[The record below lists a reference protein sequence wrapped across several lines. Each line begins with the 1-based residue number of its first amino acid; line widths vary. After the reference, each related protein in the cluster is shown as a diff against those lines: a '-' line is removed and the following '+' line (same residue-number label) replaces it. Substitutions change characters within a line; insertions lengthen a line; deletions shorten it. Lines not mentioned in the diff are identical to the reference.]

1 MEQDSQH
8 PGFRIFVL
16 GAGFSVPAG
25 LPLAA
30 GLFQVIKQQ
39 IEAILG
45 VQTKFQADVDNYI
58 EYRKKCF
65 NETITEDDIDLEAF
79 LSFLDIEHFLGL
91 RGSNTWSDDGNESQV
106 MIKRFLGKFLHNHTP
121 QGDNLPECYYEFV
134 RRLSTQDVVL
144 TLNYD
149 NLLERA
155 LDHVG
160 KPYRLYPF
168 RYSEIGH
175 WSNTVDSSVD
185 EIVILKLHG
194 SLDWFSN
201 RQYLRSIED
210 WRVQGFDGLPRN
222 AIFNDIDRFGATP
235 VVDGPRSS
243 DDPLNHV
250 FRIRDTVDFY
260 SKAEP
265 LETPVILSPSHYKIV
280 YATPLLDFWHGLG
293 RSGGMNLG
301 VSVIGFSLPDH
312 DEYLRIALYQLIT
325 NYQESWWDERVL
337 DTLKDNVKFVDYRQ
351 DASGINEFKARY
363 GFVDAG
369 KTEYWLEGFGD
380 GAVEFLFTP
389 ARA

>member
-1 MEQDSQH
+1 MNQVSQH
-8 PGFRIFVL
+8 PGLRIFVL

-30 GLFQVIKQQ
+30 GLFQSIKRRV
-39 IEAILG
+39 EAIHG
-45 VQTKFQADVDNYI
+45 VETKFQVDIENYI
-58 EYRKKCF
+58 EYRKRCF
-65 NETITEDDIDLEAF
+65 DETISEDDIDLEAF

-91 RGSNTWSDDGNESQV
+91 RGSGTWSDDGNESQV
-106 MIKRFLGKFLHNHTP
+106 MVKRFLGQFIHDHTP
-121 QGDNLPECYYEFV
+121 EGDSLPDCYYEFA
-134 RRLSTQDVVL
+134 RRLSTHDVVL

-149 NLLERA
+149 NVLERA
-155 LDHVG
+155 LEHVG
-160 KPYRLYPF
+160 KPYRLFPF
-168 RYSEIGH
+168 RYSEIGR

-185 EIVILKLHG
+185 EVVILKLHG

-210 WRVQGFDGLPRN
+210 WRVQGFDGLPHN
-222 AIFNDIDRFGATP
+222 AIFNDETRFSATP
-235 VVDGPRSS
+235 IVDGPRSP

-250 FRIRDTVDFY
+250 FRIRGTDDFY

-293 RSGGMNLG
+293 RSGDMNLG

-325 NYQESWWDERVL
+325 NYQDSWWDERVL
-337 DTLKDNVKFVDYRQ
+337 DTLKDNVKFVDYQQ
-351 DASGINEFKARY
+351 DAGGIAEFKARY
-363 GFVDAG
+363 GFVDTE
-369 KTEYWLEGFGD
+369 KTEYWWDGFGED
-380 GAVEFLFTP
+380 AVEFLFNP